1 MVTKK
6 ASMIPNFLISRKPP
20 SVNEIIKSP
29 KITDFEPLQK
39 NKKNK
44 ENKENNG
51 DWTVYK
57 GKKTNLNYGGKKRY
71 ANPVRKPNVKK
82 ESGLNIKGNIGG
94 RKKKDKKTGAKFTT
108 DDLNISV
115 NARYKGLGLGGTF
128 TQSKSVSS
136 PTDRRIK
143 DEFRN
148 KLVELRKEVP
158 VNKNIS
164 LYGKVKREKG
174 KFKYNDPFYRTSGS
188 SKPQYGYT
196 LGATYGNP
204 DDYSIKVEGS
214 GIPGQ
219 PSIGRKRELGARI
232 RANLRFNKGGSVRGR
247 KANYGR

>member
-20 SVNEIIKSP
+20 SLNEIIKGS

-39 NKKNK
+39 
-44 ENKENNG
+44 NKENNG

-82 ESGLNIKGNIGG
+82 DSGLNIKGNIGG

-108 DDLNISV
+108 DDLNISAD
-115 NARYKGLGLGGTF
+115 ARYKGLGLGGTF

-148 KLVELRKEVP
+148 KLVQLRGEVP

-174 KFKYNDPFYRTSGS
+174 KFKYNDPFYQTSGS
-188 SKPQYGYT
+188 SKPQYDYT

-204 DDYSIKVEGS
+204 DYSIEVEGS
-214 GIPGQ
+214 RRPGQ
-219 PSIGRKRELGARI
+219 KSIGRKRELGAKAGLR
-232 RANLRFNKGGSVRGR
+232 LRFNKGGSVRGR

>member
-20 SVNEIIKSP
+20 SVNEIIKGS

-39 NKKNK
+39 NKK
-44 ENKENNG
+44 NKENNG

-108 DDLNISV
+108 DDLNISAD
-115 NARYKGLGLGGTF
+115 ARYKGLGLGGTF
-128 TQSKSVSS
+128 TQSQSRYS
-136 PTDRRIK
+136 PMSEIERIARQK
-143 DEFRN
+143 YIG
-148 KLVELRKEVP
+148 LRVQFP
-158 VNKNIS
+158 VNENIS
-164 LYGKVKREKG
+164 VRGGLGRGKE

-188 SKPQYGYT
+188 SKPEYGYT
-196 LGATYGNP
+196 VGATYDNP
-204 DDYSIKVEGS
+204 DSGIEGYIEGS
-214 GIPGQ
+214 NRPGQ
-219 PSIGRKRELGARI
+219 PSTGRKRKLGV
-232 RANLRFNKGGSVRGR
+232 RAGLKLRFNKGGSVRGR